1 MYASG
6 SFRLQCRDIPPGCFI
21 GNQNVKQTCRK
32 HVPTVGGLCNI
43 IGRTFCFVMVIM
55 LLVFRKF
62 TLNIIILQVFF
73 NKINENRRKKCR
85 VLTLSRNKTQY
96 YVVVKTYK

>member
-1 MYASG
+1 
-6 SFRLQCRDIPPGCFI
+6 
-21 GNQNVKQTCRK
+21 
-32 HVPTVGGLCNI
+32 
-43 IGRTFCFVMVIM
+43 MVIM

-62 TLNIIILQVFF
+62 TLDIIILQAFF

>member
-1 MYASG
+1 MHPGVSVCNVGTSLRDVSLVIKTLSKRAEST
-6 SFRLQCRDIPPGCFI
+6 SLQL
-21 GNQNVKQTCRK
+21 
-32 HVPTVGGLCNI
+32 GGLCNI

-62 TLNIIILQVFF
+62 TLDIIILQAFF

>member
-1 MYASG
+1 MHPGVSVCNVGTSLRDVSLVIKTLSKRAEST
-6 SFRLQCRDIPPGCFI
+6 SLQL
-21 GNQNVKQTCRK
+21 
-32 HVPTVGGLCNI
+32 GGLCNI

-62 TLNIIILQVFF
+62 TLNIIILQAFF
-73 NKINENRRKKCR
+73 NKINENRRKKCM
-85 VLTLSRNKTQY
+85 VLALSRNKTQY

>member
-1 MYASG
+1 MHPGVSVCNVGTSLRDVSLVIKTLSKRAEST
-6 SFRLQCRDIPPGCFI
+6 SLQL
-21 GNQNVKQTCRK
+21 
-32 HVPTVGGLCNI
+32 GGLCNI

-62 TLNIIILQVFF
+62 TLNIIILQAFF

-85 VLTLSRNKTQY
+85 GMSFGRNKTQY

>member
-1 MYASG
+1 MHPGVSVCNVGTSLRDVSLVIKTLSKRAEST
-6 SFRLQCRDIPPGCFI
+6 SLQL
-21 GNQNVKQTCRK
+21 
-32 HVPTVGGLCNI
+32 GGLCNI

-62 TLNIIILQVFF
+62 TLNIIILQAFF